1 MFFNA
6 NIPQTPSG
14 KRNRILLEI
23 SSAPAAPGSVSVYS
37 LDPNKAT
44 LERGGGWWSDL
55 SYIQIYFLFFIV
67 SITVGYTGIYCLVS
81 LTLKLFKKCM

>member
-14 KRNRILLEI
+14 KRNGILLEI

-44 LERGGGWWSDL
+44 LERGGGMGVVVRLKLHSNIF
-55 SYIQIYFLFFIV
+55 SFF
-67 SITVGYTGIYCLVS
+67 YCFNHCGIYRNI
-81 LTLKLFKKCM
+81 LFGVLNFKVV